1 MEYLE
6 RLRLLLPMKHQ
17 ESEIGVYL
25 VLIVLLIPFEE
36 EGLLRAYHELF
47 SLSAAHEKAG
57 TVPLLETI
65 SIYYRVHTKS
75 LAPVSSCVPL
85 PTLLQ

>member
-6 RLRLLLPMKHQ
+6 RLRLLLSMKHQ

-36 EGLLRAYHELF
+36 EGLLRAYHERFVAYQHHTRRL
-47 SLSAAHEKAG
+47 
-57 TVPLLETI
+57 VPFL
-65 SIYYRVHTKS
+65 Y
-75 LAPVSSCVPL
+75 
-85 PTLLQ
+85 